1 MPQIAAT
8 DSSIKEGFLH
18 GRARREPFES
28 HLLRSN
34 LLSMPDIAADLRE
47 RIKGDV
53 RFDTYTRT
61 LYSTD
66 ASIYDITPIGVVMP
80 KSVEDVVAVHQ
91 YATENEIPILPRG
104 GGSSLSGQA
113 IGEAIIMDFTRH
125 LNEILE
131 INAEEKWVRVE
142 PGVILDDLNRALR
155 PHGLKFGPDPAS
167 SSRAAV
173 GGLVGNNST
182 GAHSVIYGMTA
193 DHVESLDVILPGG
206 ERATVRSVE
215 RDCKEF
221 TELTQGETPLGKIL
235 RGLVEIGD
243 EYAFECATRFPKIR
257 RNVAGY
263 NLKEAV
269 TKERVE
275 LPRLICGSEGT
286 LVTVVEA
293 KLKLVE
299 LPKASGLILLCFKD
313 LIEALRTVTPILNF
327 KPAAVEVVDEML
339 IEMAKTNQEHGDT
352 ARALPEGTKAS
363 LLVEFY
369 GETREEILP
378 RLEEVRRLVMDE
390 MGLAFHALE
399 ALDAKSQTAFW
410 NLRKAGLPI
419 LLSSPND
426 AKPTA
431 FVEDTAVPTDVLP
444 EYIEEF
450 LAIIRRHGTTSAV
463 YAHAGG
469 GCLHLR
475 PVINLKDLDEI
486 ETLYKISSEVADLVI
501 KYGGTTASE
510 HGDGLVR
517 TQWLERLYGGRLV
530 GAFREIKNLFDPK
543 GIMNPGKIVSNSAD
557 LRSNIRHR
565 PGQEIPQLP
574 STLRFDSQIDLLHSI
589 EMCNGC
595 GGCRKSSGGAMCPSF
610 RGANEEIT
618 STRGR
623 ANLMRQAITGKL
635 PRHEITSRQFKEEV
649 LDLCLGCKAC
659 KRECPSGV
667 DLAKL
672 KTEIK
677 YQYLQE
683 HGASLGDHF
692 FGYID
697 TLSSYGSATA
707 PITNW
712 INQSDFGRT
721 LLQRFVG
728 IDRRRPLPAFYFETF
743 VKWFQRRTRP
753 QQESP
758 RGKVAFFYD
767 CYLNH
772 NDPELGRSAVQVLEA
787 LGYEVTLADR
797 KCCGRAMLST
807 GFVDDAR
814 EKARYNIRRLSD
826 QIRDGYKVV
835 GCEPSCIVTIQDD
848 YDDLF
853 EPSDQLELVKQNTF
867 EFSEFLND
875 ELEGAPD
882 PSLFNIPDHPFI
894 YHGHCHQKATGKAG
908 HVPSLLEKILGAKVN
923 VLDSGCCGM
932 AGGFGYEH
940 KHYDLSMN
948 IGEILFNQIRHAEG
962 QVVAP
967 GVSCRSQIGHGM
979 NVVARHPA
987 EILAGH
993 LA

>member
-1 MPQIAAT
+1 MPEIETA
-8 DSSIKEGFLH
+8 
-18 GRARREPFES
+18 
-28 HLLRSN
+28 
-34 LLSMPDIAADLRE
+34 LRE

-53 RFDTYTRT
+53 RFDTYTRS

-80 KSVEDVVAVHQ
+80 RSVDDVIAVHR
-91 YATENEIPILPRG
+91 YAFENKVAILPRG

-113 IGEAIIMDFTRH
+113 IGEAIVMDFTRH
-125 LNEILE
+125 MNQVLE
-131 INAEEKWVRVE
+131 INAAEKWVRVQ
-142 PGVILDDLNRALR
+142 PGMVLDDLNKVLR
-155 PHGLKFGPDPAS
+155 PHGLQFGPDPAS

-173 GGLVGNNST
+173 GGLIGNNST
-182 GAHSVIYGMTA
+182 GAHSIIHGMTA
-193 DHVESLDVILPGG
+193 DHVESLDVILPNGD
-206 ERATVRSVE
+206 RDTVRAIE
-215 RDCKEF
+215 RDSEEF
-221 TELTQGETPLGKIL
+221 AQLSHGESSLGKIL
-235 RGLVEIGD
+235 KGLADLGD
-243 EYAFECATRFPKIR
+243 EYAFECETRFPKTR

-263 NLKEAV
+263 NLREAV
-269 TKERVE
+269 TSERVDV
-275 LPRLICGSEGT
+275 PRLICGSEGT
-286 LVTVVEA
+286 LVTIVEA

-299 LPKASGLILLCFKD
+299 LPSASGLVLLCFED
-313 LIEALRTVTPILNF
+313 LIEALRTVSPILKH
-327 KPAAVEVVDEML
+327 KPTAVEVVDEML

-352 ARALPEGTKAS
+352 ARALPEGTKAA

-369 GETREEILP
+369 GETLDDIRP
-378 RLEEVRRLVMDE
+378 RLDEIRKLAMEE

-399 ALDAKSQTAFW
+399 AVDAHSQTAFW

-419 LLSSPND
+419 LLSNPKD

-450 LAIIRRHGTTSAV
+450 LRIIHSHGTTSAV

-486 ETLYKISSEVADLVI
+486 EKLHEISSEVTDLVI
-501 KYGGTTASE
+501 RYGGTTASE
-510 HGDGLVR
+510 HGDGMVR

-530 GAFREIKNLFDPK
+530 GAFKEIKKLFDPR
-543 GIMNPGKIVSNSAD
+543 GIMNPGKIVSTGTD
-557 LRSNIRHR
+557 LRANIRHR

-574 STLRFDSQIDLLHSI
+574 SALRFDSQIDLLHSV

-610 RGANEEIT
+610 RGAQEEIAA
-618 STRGR
+618 TRGR

-635 PRHEITSRQFKEEV
+635 PRNELTSQQFKEEV

-683 HGASLGDHF
+683 HGASLGDRF
-692 FGYID
+692 FGHID

-712 INQSDFGRT
+712 INQSELGRAF
-721 LLQRFVG
+721 LQRFVG
-728 IDRRRPLPAFYFETF
+728 IDRRRPLPAFHLETF
-743 VKWFQRRTRP
+743 VKWFESQARHK
-753 QQESP
+753 QERP

-772 NDPELGRSAVQVLEA
+772 NAPELGKSAVRVLDA
-787 LGYEVTLADR
+787 LGYEVILADR
-797 KCCGRAMLST
+797 KCCGRAMLSN
-807 GFVDDAR
+807 GFIDDAR
-814 EKARYNIRRLSD
+814 ERAQFNVRRLSD
-826 QIRDGYKVV
+826 QIRDGFKVV
-835 GCEPSCIVTIQDD
+835 GCEPSCIVTIQDE
-848 YDDLF
+848 YDDLL
-853 EPSDQLELVKQNTF
+853 EPSDELDLVKQNTF
-867 EFSEFLND
+867 EFSEFLD
-875 ELEGAPD
+875 GDLEESPA
-882 PSLFNIPDHPFI
+882 PSLFNIPDQPFI

-908 HVPSLLEKILGAKVN
+908 HVPSLMKKVLGAKVE

-932 AGGFGYEH
+932 AGGFGYE
-940 KHYDLSMN
+940 KEHYDLSMR
-948 IGEILFNQIRHAEG
+948 IGEILFNQIRQLDGE
-962 QVVAP
+962 VIAP

-979 NVVARHPA
+979 DLVARHPA
-987 EILAGH
+987 EVLAGQ
-993 LA
+993 LVQVDE